1 MICYIR
7 NMFTLQPLPYG
18 YNALEP
24 FIDEETMH
32 LHHGKHH
39 QAYVDNLN
47 KALETY
53 PEFQNSPLEKILAGL
68 DKIPEDIRQKVKNQA
83 GGVWNHTFFWNIMAP
98 GKNEVP
104 AEFKEFIEPFSA
116 SALSLFGSG
125 WTWLIKDQGQ
135 IKIVNTSNQD
145 SPISAGQVP
154 ILALD
159 LWEHAYYLKYQNRR
173 KEYIEAWWNVVN
185 WEKVTSLSQ

>member
-1 MICYIR
+1 
-7 NMFTLQPLPYG
+7 MFTLSPLPYD
-18 YNALEP
+18 YDTLEP

-32 LHHGKHH
+32 LHHDKHH

-47 KALETY
+47 KALETS
-53 PEFQNSPLEKILAGL
+53 PEFQNTPVETILTGL
-68 DKIPEDIRQKVKNQA
+68 DKIPETIRQKVKNQA
-83 GGVWNHTFFWNIMAP
+83 GGVWNHTFFWDIMAA
-98 GKNEVP
+98 GQQEVP

-125 WTWLIKDQGQ
+125 WTWLIKENGQ

-185 WEKVTSLSQ
+185 WAKVKELVA